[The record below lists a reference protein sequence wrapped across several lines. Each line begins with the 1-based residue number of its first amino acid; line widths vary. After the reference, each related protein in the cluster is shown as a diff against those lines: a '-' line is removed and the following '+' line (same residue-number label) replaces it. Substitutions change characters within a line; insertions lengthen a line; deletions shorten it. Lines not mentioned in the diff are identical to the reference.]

1 MIAKTLRVIPVAAML
16 TLLMVGFQ
24 NCGETRFS
32 PDTGAASMKST
43 GSSDETTDTVSNN
56 DPNPAGSNHSPIP
69 ADNPEEAFSGACAIF
84 KDLDLPTV
92 VPADAHDVVSEHS
105 SSPLTIPLALNV
117 NIKNASDRVLVDL
130 AETATLLN
138 LSGALNQ
145 IRAAHIP
152 SAMNISGRTCLI
164 AGDIGQIEKLSA
176 GSKIVA
182 NSIDHIVNN
191 SGDLHIYR
199 AVVNRVS
206 GSSGRICL
214 HDGASVVNFNDVS
227 GGIFVGKCH

>member
-1 MIAKTLRVIPVAAML
+1 MNAKTLRVIPVAAML

-24 NCGETRFS
+24 NCGKARFTS
-32 PDTGAASMKST
+32 DTGAASMKAS
-43 GSSDETTDTVSNN
+43 GSSDDPSDTASNN
-56 DPNPAGSNHSPIP
+56 DPVPADFNHGTLP

-84 KDLDLPTV
+84 KDLDLPDA
-92 VPADAHDVVSEHS
+92 VPADAHDVVSERS
-105 SSPLTIPLALNV
+105 SSPMVIPLALNV
-117 NIKNASDRVLVDL
+117 IIKNASDRVLVDL

-138 LSGALNQ
+138 LSGGLNQ
-145 IRAAHIP
+145 VRAAHIP
-152 SAMNISGRTCLI
+152 SAMNISGHTCLI
-164 AGDIGQIEKLSA
+164 ASDVGQVEKLSA
-176 GSKIVA
+176 GTKIIA

-199 AVVNRVS
+199 AVVNHVS

-214 HDGASVVNFNDVS
+214 HDGASVVDYNNVS